1 VALPQTSPGKLSVL
15 PDLIAGFRGQLQR
28 EKRRGEG
35 RRKRPKRRGRKG
47 TGRKERG
54 GDGST

>member
-1 VALPQTSPGKLSVL
+1 MPQTSPGKLSVL

-28 EKRRGEG
+28 EMRRGEG